1 MFLSKEVEG
10 LDITSDE
17 IAYQHMIFTKFE
29 KFFQFALLVDI
40 PSEIG
45 FFNHFTTRA
54 AIINTIV
61 LNSSTTLVLP
71 L

>member
-29 KFFQFALLVDI
+29 KFLQFAFLVDI
-40 PSEIG
+40 PPEIG
-45 FFNHFTTRA
+45 FFNHLTTRA
-54 AIINTIV
+54 AIILLYLIP
-61 LNSSTTLVLP
+61 LP
-71 L
+71 P